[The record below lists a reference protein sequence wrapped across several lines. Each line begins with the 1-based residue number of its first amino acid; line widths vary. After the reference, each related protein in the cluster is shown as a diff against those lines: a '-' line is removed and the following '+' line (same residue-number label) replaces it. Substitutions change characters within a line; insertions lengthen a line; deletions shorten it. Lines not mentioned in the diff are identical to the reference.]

1 MFSTILLSIIMFV
14 TFVPLQMFWPLLWVL
29 LKQVQ

>member
-1 MFSTILLSIIMFV
+1 MFV